1 MDAYGRDDDD
11 GDGEW
16 ILVRSGRG
24 RRRDTGGL
32 SQPRYDSSYPRR
44 FPTQRRSYAS
54 VTRGDSFIDG
64 RFNTGPRYT
73 QQPMANIASRV
84 PSRTRQQWNNGEQ
97 RRDCQFYRTPPQ

>member
-1 MDAYGRDDDD
+1 MDAYERDDDD

-24 RRRDTGGL
+24 RRRGTGGR
-32 SQPRYDSSYPRR
+32 SQPRYDGSYPRR

-64 RFNTGPRYT
+64 RFNTGHRYA
-73 QQPMANIASRV
+73 QQPMANRASRV
-84 PSRTRQQWNNGEQ
+84 PSRTRQQWNN
-97 RRDCQFYRTPPQ
+97 